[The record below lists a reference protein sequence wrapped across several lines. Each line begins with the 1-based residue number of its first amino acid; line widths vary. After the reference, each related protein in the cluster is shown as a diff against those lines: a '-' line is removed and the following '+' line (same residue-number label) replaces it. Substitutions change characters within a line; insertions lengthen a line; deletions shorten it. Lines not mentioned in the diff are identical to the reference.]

1 VLLDCGFRK
10 RQRTAMR
17 TSFHPSKRKSLPI
30 VQLGSHGSL
39 GGGKCLLRGLK
50 GGQQRCMS
58 LEGEEAGP
66 LGDSAWVRPVGSAV
80 DVRARVAAMR
90 RGVRCI
96 FADICCCLIN
106 LG

>member
-1 VLLDCGFRK
+1 
-10 RQRTAMR
+10 
-17 TSFHPSKRKSLPI
+17 

-50 GGQQRCMS
+50 GGQQRCMP
-58 LEGEEAGP
+58 LEVEAGP
-66 LGDSAWVRPVGSAV
+66 IEDSAWVRPVDSAV
-80 DVRARVAAMR
+80 DVRARVAARR

-96 FADICCCLIN
+96 FADICCCSIN